1 MSTNEQELI
10 DDHVKVVET
19 IRKYK
24 NILLINTA
32 GDPPDEYDIE
42 YKVRGYS
49 LTTDGKV
56 IVSKHHRIK
65 IKIPFGYPHF
75 PPTIKPLSPIFHPE
89 VDDYVVP
96 IANYWEKNK
105 SLPDLII
112 HIGNITSTQPL
123 SRNLRP
129 SSVCGSSLPLKC

>member
-65 IKIPFGYPHF
+65 IKI
-75 PPTIKPLSPIFHPE
+75 TIK
-89 VDDYVVP
+89 
-96 IANYWEKNK
+96 
-105 SLPDLII
+105 
-112 HIGNITSTQPL
+112 
-123 SRNLRP
+123 
-129 SSVCGSSLPLKC
+129 